1 MAVTGSVKTH
11 PRYMETNVVKDE
23 PSTWSECLLRVANHS
38 DQAAFQRLFN
48 KFSPLIKAFAIRQ
61 SAVGEQASLS
71 EELVQET
78 MVKIWQKAGSF
89 NPKKASASTWIF
101 TIARNTRIDLL
112 RKTARHHQNRISN
125 DHSED
130 GFDVEDIWIEN
141 EDEDAFNQLVKQR
154 NSEML
159 HKSIKELPHEQE
171 FILKKVYLEDKSH
184 TEIAEELNLPLG
196 TVKSRVR
203 LALTK
208 LRVSVERQ

>member
-1 MAVTGSVKTH
+1 MKAEIGGSHRISQNTPQEYGNECRKGRIVYLDRVLTTDRKSQ
-11 PRYMETNVVKDE
+11 R
-23 PSTWSECLLRVANHS
+23 PSGVS
-38 DQAAFQRLFN
+38 AAIQKIF
-48 KFSPLIKAFAIRQ
+48 PLIKAFALRQ

-159 HKSIKELPHEQE
+159 HKSIKELPDEQE
-171 FILKKVYLEDKSH
+171 FILKRY
-184 TEIAEELNLPLG
+184 I
-196 TVKSRVR
+196 SRTNPIPR
-203 LALTK
+203 
-208 LRVSVERQ
+208 